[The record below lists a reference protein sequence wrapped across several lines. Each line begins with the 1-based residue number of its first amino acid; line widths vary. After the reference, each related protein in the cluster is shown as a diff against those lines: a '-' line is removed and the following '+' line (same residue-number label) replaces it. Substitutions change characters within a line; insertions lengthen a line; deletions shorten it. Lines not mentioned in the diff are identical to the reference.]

1 MEQLLNFKNRHKF
14 RTWLEKNVSQTEN
27 IWIEF
32 IKNDK
37 NAFKHSEALEEALC
51 FGWIDSIIKRID
63 ENTYKMKF
71 SRRRKN
77 SQWSETNKKTVER
90 LIKTGQMTKYGL
102 MAINEAKQNG
112 NWDKDIK
119 PVFTPEMIELLRN
132 KLKAET
138 KLLPVYDAL
147 NFSNQQ
153 FFAYYYFDAKKE
165 ETKERRFKKIV
176 EHIENRGKGIL
187 G

>member
-1 MEQLLNFKNRHKF
+1 MEQLLHFKNRHEF
-14 RTWLEKNVSQTEN
+14 HVWLENNALQTEGF
-27 IWIEF
+27 WIEF

-37 NAFKHSEALEEALC
+37 TAFKHSEALEEALC

-63 ENTYKMKF
+63 EKKYKMKF

-77 SQWSETNKKTVER
+77 SQWSETNKKAVEK
-90 LIKTGQMTKYGL
+90 LIQTGKMTKYGML
-102 MAINEAKQNG
+102 AINEAKQNG

-119 PVFTPEMIELLRN
+119 PVFTPEMIEILRI
-132 KLKAET
+132 KLKSDT

-147 NFSNQQ
+147 SLSNRQ

-165 ETKERRFKKIV
+165 ETKERRLKKIV
-176 EHIENRGKGIL
+176 EHIEKGKRFI
-187 G
+187 